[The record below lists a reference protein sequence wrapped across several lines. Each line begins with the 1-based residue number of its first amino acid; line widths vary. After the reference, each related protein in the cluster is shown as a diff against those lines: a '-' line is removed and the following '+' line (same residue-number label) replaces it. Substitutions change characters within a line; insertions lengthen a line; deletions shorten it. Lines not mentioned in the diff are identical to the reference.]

1 MVGNSGG
8 CGGDVAGNGVGRGV
22 TVAEVA
28 STEDVGGVGGGGV
41 GGGVDGGGGVG
52 GGTAWRWRRARARV
66 APPDPIARIVPF
78 PSFPLAR
85 RVS

>member
-1 MVGNSGG
+1 
-8 CGGDVAGNGVGRGV
+8 
-22 TVAEVA
+22 VAEVA